1 MILVYGGIKKHLRK
15 LKKICNI
22 YFEMIHEGL
31 ETGIS
36 VGDFSHFFIDKR
48 ILAFTKKS

>member
-1 MILVYGGIKKHLRK
+1 MILVYGGIKNTCEK

-36 VGDFSHFFIDKR
+36 VGDFSHIFIDKLL
-48 ILAFTKKS
+48 LALTKKS